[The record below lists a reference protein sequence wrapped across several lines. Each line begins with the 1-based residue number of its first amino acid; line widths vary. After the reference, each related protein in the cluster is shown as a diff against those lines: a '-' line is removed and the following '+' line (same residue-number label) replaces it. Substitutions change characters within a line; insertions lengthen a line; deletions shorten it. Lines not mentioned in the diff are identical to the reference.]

1 MIGVQGDTTSAVDHS
16 SGVKGPQK
24 LKYVV
29 FTTSA
34 NPVNPNDA
42 LKSREKRLLVLQ
54 IGRGEFANNY
64 YCAARSEFSSRN
76 FSRHKCGLHPDESYR
91 ETTAQQQ

>member
-29 FTTSA
+29 FTTTA

-42 LKSREKRLLVLQ
+42 LKSRGKKATSITNWPRR
-54 IGRGEFANNY
+54 IR
-64 YCAARSEFSSRN
+64 
-76 FSRHKCGLHPDESYR
+76 K
-91 ETTAQQQ
+91 